1 MDEQE
6 RLSQKRIFLAD
17 ATAGLLSGFL
27 YLSYILSFAFLIP
40 VQQSFSGRGMR
51 AGLVSSLAAFTVIA
65 VGTVTRMIQLRLFD
79 LISLV
84 SGCLPPLLL
93 LAALYWINA
102 TVPRLTRIT
111 RILLA
116 ALVLSIIALPFVLRM
131 SSDSAFIG
139 QLSAYVEETID
150 SSGVGFDE
158 SRLAAEL
165 VQRSLGI
172 ISAGFSAFILW
183 ILAGSWWLGSLLASK
198 SRFTSDAG
206 LASEKKVLRIAAV
219 KVPHLALW
227 PSLLLWSLLF
237 IALALKAEGLIRLL
251 AWNLALCAASI
262 YGLQGIGV
270 LSFLLHKPGVPV
282 LLRRLLPLAL
292 IAALFNQATSAV
304 VLIGLPVLG
313 ITEVWI
319 PYRNLKGAST

>member
-198 SRFTSDAG
+198 TRAALAG
-206 LASEKKVLRIAAV
+206 LRPVRKVPRLAAV
-219 KVPHLALW
+219 KVPHKALW
-227 PSLLLWSLLF
+227 PSLSLWSFLF
-237 IALALKAEGLIRLL
+237 LALVLKAQGLWLLL

-262 YGLQGIGV
+262 YGLQGMGV
-270 LSFLLHKPGVPV
+270 LSFLLHKPAVPA

-292 IAALFNQATSAV
+292 IAAFFNQATSAV